1 MADEQNDMIE
11 IGQTGLKQ
19 HGGIVREEFLRELI
33 GTRGT
38 KTYREMRDNDP
49 VVGAILFAI
58 DMLIRNVTWRVEPA
72 SEDQGHMDD
81 AQFVT
86 ECMEDMSNTW
96 EDTISEIMS
105 LLPFGFSYHEV
116 VYKKRGGDSEDP
128 SQRSAY
134 DDGRIGWRK
143 LAPRAQETKTRWE
156 IDDNGGIQGMYQRIS
171 SGQEVFIPI
180 GRALLFRANT
190 AKNNPEGRSIL
201 RSAYRPWY
209 FKKQIEEI
217 EGIGIERDLA
227 GLPVAY
233 VPAKIM
239 SASATAND
247 KAVFNAIKD
256 IVRNIRRDEQEG
268 VVFPGDT
275 DESGNK
281 LYELELLSTGGSR
294 QFDTSAIITRYDQ
307 RIAMTVLADF
317 IMLGHEKVGSF
328 ALSSSK
334 TDLFATAMGAWLKSI
349 KAVFNRHAIP
359 RLFRVNGMQ
368 TEEMPELNF
377 GDIESVNLKELS
389 EYIKNLT
396 ASGMELFPDDALENI
411 LREHGDLP
419 PKIIEE

>member
-334 TDLFATAMGAWLKSI
+334 TDLFATAMGAWLKAI